1 MIGLWYS
8 AITDALIFLL
18 LMHRAWLAIPCPK
31 YFSIFFTWGLVAIVL
46 LAGDIDNLAPGV
58 DFGFHS
64 TPSLRSLIART
75 GWMTGLLIP
84 LVMDLREY
92 LFEREEKHE

>member
-31 YFSIFFTWGLVAIVL
+31 YFSIFFTWGLVAIIL

-75 GWMTGLLIP
+75 GWLIGLLIP
-84 LVMDLREY
+84 LIMDLRE
-92 LFEREEKHE
+92 LIERKARTYE